1 MQHRPRRRAPLAAAS
16 GRGTWPALSPP
27 LRGDGECTVF
37 RRREG
42 HFATRW
48 DFPLGQGSRQFTGSR
63 VNSLGHA
70 APSPAWGR
78 RPAPSP
84 ARGRQLGPAAFPA
97 PSGVFCPPLRGDG
110 ITAGQLRATLL
121 CGRTACVAACSRDG
135 AGAALSSQPAPS
147 RSRRAPR
154 LAGGVSRDPR
164 RYPILKMEKRTGGRV
179 EASSALRTEAE
190 AE

>member
-1 MQHRPRRRAPLAAAS
+1 MAAAS

-27 LRGDGECTVF
+27 LRGDGECIAF
-37 RRREG
+37 RPREG

-48 DFPLGQGSRQFTGSR
+48 GFPLGLGSRQPTGSR
-63 VNSLGHA
+63 VACGQA

-84 ARGRQLGPAAFPA
+84 AWGRRLGPAAFPA
-97 PSGVFCPPLRGDG
+97 PSGFVCPPLRGDG
-110 ITAGQLRATLL
+110 ITAGQLREALL
-121 CGRTACVAACSRDG
+121 CGRTACAAACSRDG
-135 AGAALSSQPAPS
+135 AGAAPLSQPAPS

-164 RYPILKMEKRTGGRV
+164 RYPILKKEKRTGGRV
-179 EASSALRTEAE
+179 EASSALRVGAL
-190 AE
+190 ANGAVR